1 MRKGDG
7 GSHENPL
14 NVMGVGHAGCANN
27 TAREGKTNVF
37 SLLQKR
43 ANAALPLEE
52 RKAIIG
58 YWCDNHK
65 LDLVA
70 GDVEDRIPYI
80 GTLLHFLRSIV
91 THVMGSDRAKGILDY
106 IAFMISLT
114 NVADDTDDQPM
125 LPEGAKLGDGGSLK
139 SVFFCPQRWI
149 ACVKPMSVLV
159 DKMDHFIMYIVFY
172 VVGASSCQVQKRLI
186 AIAFHGYRGA
196 IK

>member
-1 MRKGDG
+1 
-7 GSHENPL
+7 
-14 NVMGVGHAGCANN
+14 MGVGHAGCANK
-27 TAREGKTNVF
+27 AREGKMNVF
-37 SLLQKR
+37 SMLQKR
-43 ANAALPLEE
+43 ANAALPPEE

-70 GDVEDRIPYI
+70 GDVEDLIPYI
-80 GTLLHFLRSIV
+80 GSLLHFLRSIV
-91 THVMGSDRAKGILDY
+91 THVMGSDRAKGMLDY
-106 IAFMISLT
+106 IALMISLT
-114 NVADDTDDQPM
+114 NVAEVTDDQPM

-149 ACVKPMSVLV
+149 ACVKPMSMLV
-159 DKMDHFIMYIVFY
+159 DKMDHFIMYMVFY

>member
-1 MRKGDG
+1 LRKGDG

-14 NVMGVGHAGCANN
+14 NVMGVGHAGCANK
-27 TAREGKTNVF
+27 AKEGKADNNVF
-37 SLLQKR
+37 SMLQKR

-91 THVMGSDRAKGILDY
+91 
-106 IAFMISLT
+106 
-114 NVADDTDDQPM
+114 
-125 LPEGAKLGDGGSLK
+125 
-139 SVFFCPQRWI
+139 
-149 ACVKPMSVLV
+149 
-159 DKMDHFIMYIVFY
+159 
-172 VVGASSCQVQKRLI
+172 
-186 AIAFHGYRGA
+186 
-196 IK
+196 